1 MARVQGPGKV
11 GVACDLLLAWRTIAD
26 GVTAQTSKT
35 RQKYWKHWTEYCHQC
50 TTDPYL
56 DELSSCERAVLITA
70 FAARVRTGA
79 YGRGDQVGVQT
90 VTKALAAI
98 SKTCQLVGKQSPVTQ
113 TEGKYILPVERI
125 VEGFK
130 RQDPPAIPQMAVPKD
145 VPEAA
150 LALAYAVGTN
160 RTEAV
165 GDLTIVAF
173 YYLLRSGEY
182 TKPRKVKRNGIMVRA
197 TRTVQFKVKD
207 VGFWKDGKILPRRSS
222 LSALLQAD
230 AATMKITNQKN
241 GRTGQTLHHE
251 STGPN
256 GAVAAL
262 ARRTHHILSN
272 TGSENQ
278 LICDVCED
286 EAWTSVTS
294 TEIVHAVRQA
304 AKSLNLQEKGIDP
317 DMIGAHSLR
326 AGGAM
331 ALKIMGETD
340 STIRKFGRWTSD
352 TWMMYIHSQISQ
364 LYKGVAQKMSTP
376 IDYHNIAFIEPMLVE
391 EQQ

>member
-1 MARVQGPGKV
+1 
-11 GVACDLLLAWRTIAD
+11 
-26 GVTAQTSKT
+26 
-35 RQKYWKHWTEYCHQC
+35 
-50 TTDPYL
+50 
-56 DELSSCERAVLITA
+56 VLITA

-130 RQDPPAIPQMAVPKD
+130 RQDPPAIPQMAVPID

-222 LSALLQAD
+222 LSDLLQAD

>member
-130 RQDPPAIPQMAVPKD
+130 RQDPPAIPQMAVPID

-173 YYLLRSGEY
+173 YYLL
-182 TKPRKVKRNGIMVRA
+182 
-197 TRTVQFKVKD
+197 
-207 VGFWKDGKILPRRSS
+207 
-222 LSALLQAD
+222 
-230 AATMKITNQKN
+230 
-241 GRTGQTLHHE
+241 
-251 STGPN
+251 
-256 GAVAAL
+256 
-262 ARRTHHILSN
+262 
-272 TGSENQ
+272 
-278 LICDVCED
+278 
-286 EAWTSVTS
+286 
-294 TEIVHAVRQA
+294 
-304 AKSLNLQEKGIDP
+304 
-317 DMIGAHSLR
+317 
-326 AGGAM
+326 
-331 ALKIMGETD
+331 
-340 STIRKFGRWTSD
+340 
-352 TWMMYIHSQISQ
+352 
-364 LYKGVAQKMSTP
+364 
-376 IDYHNIAFIEPMLVE
+376 
-391 EQQ
+391 